1 MKPVG
6 SEEGMASVRG
16 QAKTA
21 SREEHGIV
29 PLTWINQQ
37 RFHKPLAII
46 GLAHIPLGGP
56 PRFTVTRHEVSQRQ
70 IF

>member
-29 PLTWINQQ
+29 
-37 RFHKPLAII
+37 R
-46 GLAHIPLGGP
+46 
-56 PRFTVTRHEVSQRQ
+56 RSTVTSDVDKSTEVS
-70 IF
+70 